1 MSADGLRS
9 VFRRLRRLTDPGGSG
24 LGDAELLRRYAGAR
38 DEAAF
43 ELLLWRHGPMVL
55 GVCRRLLRRSQD
67 AEDAFQA
74 TFLTLVRKAG
84 SVRNGEAVG
93 AWLYRVA
100 YRIALR
106 ARTAVAPCGPL
117 EAEPEAAPQG
127 DDVSWREVGPV
138 LDEEVRRLPARYR
151 DAVVLCY
158 LEGRGQAEAAR
169 ELGCARATVAV
180 RLLRARKLLQKR
192 LSRRGVSVAGAILL
206 AAAPAPAAPAALVTR
221 TLRMAAGGAVASR
234 VSSLTDGVLRSMA
247 LTRLKATAAV
257 LLLSAGLLA
266 GGTALFSRAGPPA
279 EAPPAEPARPESPA
293 ANPPERTPRLVRIP
307 ALRDG
312 LVTFV
317 GTEVAP
323 GEKVPEDRRFSGTVA
338 YLIVPV
344 PDGEVVRADQ
354 VVAGPGG
361 ARWRRLR
368 EDEVP
373 EPGRVAVHRAK
384 KEYRRLEPGDR
395 VKAGQAVALIEP
407 TLAVTDLLVKAA
419 GLEAGESERRASVK
433 TKEEAERRVTAM
445 EESMRRVPGSV
456 SKDDYEGAK
465 LTARRYFEEEIAKKA
480 GVAKAQQELIRAMT
494 SVDMHELHT
503 PVSGVVKTVDRE
515 RGDVVKVLETVL
527 TVEVPPGERRPAAPG
542 RARAVRSVRDGIL
555 AVVGTEIKKG
565 EKVPPEL
572 VVTYGTGAEAV
583 RYRRLRVG
591 DAVEPG
597 QILARL
603 DDRLARA
610 DVAAAESQVRA
621 GEAELRA
628 ATRTR
633 EEADR
638 RLKSMEESLKRVP
651 GSVSPDDLAGARL
664 TARLRLEEEV
674 TRRANVAVREAELEH
689 ARAVLASYEVR
700 SFSRGTVRDLPK
712 VPGEAVRA
720 GEPVLEVIE
729 PRR

>member
-9 VFRRLRRLTDPGGSG
+9 VFRRLRRLTDPGASG
-24 LGDAELLRRYAGAR
+24 LGDAELLRRYAEGR

-55 GVCRRLLRRSQD
+55 GACRRLLRRPQD

-84 SVRNGEAVG
+84 SVRNGQAVG

-117 EAEPEAAPQG
+117 EDEPQAMPAG
-127 DDVSWREVGPV
+127 HDADWREVGPV

-192 LSRRGVSVAGAILL
+192 LSRRGVTVTGAILL
-206 AAAPAPAAPAALVTR
+206 AAAPVPAAPAALVSR
-221 TLRMAAGGAVASR
+221 TLRMASGGPVAAR
-234 VSSLTDGVLRSMA
+234 VSSLTDGVLRGMA
-247 LTRLKATAAV
+247 LTRFKATAAV

-266 GGTALFSRAGPPA
+266 GGTAVFSHAGPPA
-279 EAPPAEPARPESPA
+279 EAPPDEPSRPATAA
-293 ANPPERTPRLVRIP
+293 ANPPERAPRLVRVP
-307 ALRDG
+307 ALREG
-312 LVTFV
+312 LVAFV

-323 GEKVPEDRRFSGTVA
+323 GEKVPEDRRFETTVA
-338 YLIVPV
+338 YLIVAV
-344 PDGEVVRADQ
+344 SDGDGTRADQ
-354 VVAGPGG
+354 VIAGP
-361 ARWRRLR
+361 RDTLWRRLR
-368 EDEVP
+368 EGEVP

-384 KEYRRLEPGDR
+384 KEYKRLEPGDR

-419 GLEAGESERRASVK
+419 GLDAGESERRASVK
-433 TKEEAERRVTAM
+433 TKEEAERRVASM
-445 EESMRRVPGSV
+445 EASMQRVPGSV

-465 LTARRYFEEEIAKKA
+465 LTARRYFEEELAKRA
-480 GVAKAQQELIRAMT
+480 GVARAQQELIRAMT
-494 SVDMHELHT
+494 AVDMHEVHA
-503 PVSGVVKTVDRE
+503 PVSGVVKSVERE

-527 TVEVPPGERRPAAPG
+527 TVEVPPDERRPAAAG
-542 RARAVRSVRDGIL
+542 RARAARSVRDGIL

-572 VVTYGTGAEAV
+572 VVSCGTGAEAV

-597 QILARL
+597 QLLARL

-610 DVAAAESQVRA
+610 DVAAAQSQVRA

-638 RLKSMEESLKRVP
+638 RLKSMEESIKRVP
-651 GSVSPDDLAGARL
+651 GSVSADDFAGAKL
-664 TARLRLEEEV
+664 TARLRFEEEV
-674 TRRANVAVREAELEH
+674 TRRANVTVREAELEH
-689 ARAVLASYEVR
+689 ARAVLATYEIR
-700 SFSRGTVRDLPK
+700 SFSRGTVRELLK

-720 GEPVLEVIE
+720 GETVLELVE
-729 PRR
+729 PGR